1 MALPN
6 ALSSAISL
14 TLIDHRQEINVNLRI
29 LTFAHFL
36 TVIKGIRIA
45 QAIAIIVEYNKAT
58 T

>member
-36 TVIKGIRIA
+36 TVKGIRIA

>member
-29 LTFAHFL
+29 LIFAHFL
-36 TVIKGIRIA
+36 TVKGIRIA